1 MRKNFIIIFA
11 LIPFFL
17 FASEYEPKGYNL
29 IEKFYQEGK
38 INYQEY
44 LLQKFYYIF
53 DKQKLNSKFKFENDY
68 PVKCATSLII
78 EYQRNKHQLDQKIID
93 EIETYLNPDKFNSP
107 TAFTYD
113 SPGGKFRL
121 TYETTGP
128 NAVPTADNNGN
139 GVPDYVEWV
148 ASYFDYSWAFE
159 IDTLGFLPPPIGT
172 GKYQVSF
179 EEMSA
184 YGYTTVVSG
193 TLTRIVMH
201 RNFVGFPPNQDP
213 EGNVKGA
220 AKVTAAHEFKHA
232 HQIVY
237 NYWNEPSWFIE
248 LDATWMEDIVYDYV
262 NDYYNYITS
271 SGSPFTSPGQS
282 LDAGDGYEDCNWMI
296 FLSERF
302 NVDINR
308 RIWLRRQSVPS
319 ENVFSTF
326 NYVLS
331 TFYSS
336 NFQNA
341 FREYIVWNFLTNSRA
356 TTTHPGYGE
365 APQYPLAALC
375 RTVTSYPH
383 NGSNCSITKYSA
395 NFIRINPPV
404 NSNSLRIDFNGAN
417 SPHIFKVT
425 VVTRR
430 NDGLVQS
437 FEISLDANNDGSFLI
452 PIPNNQLAYAGL
464 CIAVVS
470 GNTGPTYT
478 YSITE
483 QTTYST
489 TVSLNAG
496 WNLLSVP
503 ISLTN
508 MSFSSIFPEATSS
521 AYTFDNGYQTATSAE
536 LGKGYWLKF
545 NQALNKNLAGT
556 PQSFVQVNVK
566 SGWNLIGPLH
576 NDIPVA
582 NITTNPPN
590 IIQSFFYGYNNGYQ
604 TATTLEK
611 GKGYWVKVSSNGTM
625 TIPTTFV
632 KDETSSLISDL
643 LSEFEQLSNG
653 AKLVFSIDDG
663 SKRELYLSNIKSSKT
678 FELPPVPPS
687 QIFDVRFSDNS
698 LVKSID
704 VKNYLVNI
712 QGVNSTLK
720 IGLENIEAILKIYNP
735 LTGELL
741 AVSNNGVVKL
751 NQSNLNQVR
760 IEIESLPLAFNL
772 FQNYPNPFNP
782 KTKISFTL
790 EKDGLT
796 KLIVYNQLGQEI
808 KTIVNEFLNAGKL
821 YEYEFDGSNL
831 TSGTYFVRLSQGTFS
846 RVIKISLMK

>member
-1 MRKNFIIIFA
+1 MKKLYLLIIF
-11 LIPFFL
+11 LFPFIL
-17 FASEYEPKGYNL
+17 FASEYESKGFNL
-29 IEKFYQEGK
+29 IQKFYEDGK
-38 INYQEY
+38 ISYQEN

-53 DKQKLNSKFKFENDY
+53 DKQKLDAKFKFENDY

-78 EYQRNKHQLDQKIID
+78 EYQRNKQQLDQKVID
-93 EIETYLNPDKFNSP
+93 EIETYLNPNKFSSP

-128 NAVPTADNNGN
+128 NAVPTTDNNGN

-232 HQIVY
+232 HQILY

-248 LDATWMEDIVYDYV
+248 LDATWMEDIAYDYV

-271 SGSPFTSPGQS
+271 TGSPFTSPGQS
-282 LDAGDGYEDCNWMI
+282 LDAGDGYEDCNWMH
-296 FLSERF
+296 FLSEKYE
-302 NVDINR
+302 VQINK
-308 RIWLRRQSVPS
+308 RIWQRRQSAPA
-319 ENVFSTF
+319 ENMFNTF

-331 TFYSS
+331 NFYSS

-365 APQYPLAALC
+365 ASAYPLAALC
-375 RTVTSYPH
+375 TTVSSYPY

-395 NFIRINPPV
+395 NFVRINPPS
-404 NSNSLRIDFNGAN
+404 NSNSLQINFNGAN

-425 VVTRR
+425 VVTR
-430 NDGLVQS
+430 NTSGLVQS
-437 FEISLDANNDGSFLI
+437 YEIPLDANNDGSFLI

-464 CIAVVS
+464 CVAVVS
-470 GNTGPTYT
+470 GNTGPTFT
-478 YSITE
+478 YSINE
-483 QTTYST
+483 QTSYST
-489 TVSLNAG
+489 SISLNAG
-496 WNLLSVP
+496 WNLVSIPIALS
-503 ISLTN
+503 N
-508 MSFSSIFPEATSS
+508 MSFASIFPEATSN
-521 AYTFDNGYQTATSAE
+521 AYYYDNGYQIANSAE

-545 NQALNKNLAGT
+545 NQALNKNLFGT
-556 PQSFVQVNVK
+556 PQSSVIVNVK
-566 SGWNLIGPLH
+566 TGWNIIGPLH
-576 NDIPVA
+576 NNVPVA

-590 IIQSFFYGYNNGYQ
+590 IVQSFFYGYNNGYQ

-625 TIPTTFV
+625 TIPTTFA
-632 KDETSSLISDL
+632 KDDQNYSFNELMNDID
-643 LSEFEQLSNG
+643 ELSNS
-653 AKLVFSIDDG
+653 AKLIFKNENGDEAI
-663 SKRELYLSNIKSSKT
+663 LYLTKRTLSKVY
-678 FELPPVPPS
+678 ELPPQPPT

-698 LVKSID
+698 LSKILD
-704 VKNYLVNI
+704 EKIYFINI
-712 QGVNSTLK
+712 QGLNSSITIRLENLRSTLK
-720 IGLENIEAILKIYNP
+720 VYDP
-735 LTGELL
+735 LTNELIGKSSDGNL
-741 AVSNNGVVKL
+741 VLTNKNLSRIKLVIEVVPVEFKL
-751 NQSNLNQVR
+751 L
-760 IEIESLPLAFNL
+760 
-772 FQNYPNPFNP
+772 QNYPNPFNP
-782 KTKISFTL
+782 KTKLSFTL
-790 EKDGLT
+790 SENGLT
-796 KLIVYNQLGQEI
+796 TLKVYNSLGQQV
-808 KTIVNEFLNAGKL
+808 KTIVDEYLYSGKL
-821 YEYEFDGSNL
+821 YEYDFDGSEL
-831 TSGTYFVRLSQGTFS
+831 SSGVYFVKLVQGDKVQL
-846 RVIKISLMK
+846 RKIVLMK

>member
-1 MRKNFIIIFA
+1 MKY
-11 LIPFFL
+11 FL
-17 FASEYEPKGYNL
+17 FIFILFSTISFATEFESKGFNL
-29 IEKFYQEGK
+29 IQKFYQEGK
-38 INYQEY
+38 ISYQEN
-44 LLQKFYYIF
+44 LLNKFYYIF
-53 DKQKLNSKFKFENDY
+53 KKEKLDKQFYFENDY

-78 EYQRNKHQLDQKIID
+78 EYQRNKHLLDQSAID
-93 EIETYLNPDKFNSP
+93 EIESFINPEKLNSP

-172 GKYQVSF
+172 GKYQISF

-184 YGYTTVVSG
+184 YGYTTIVSG

-232 HQIVY
+232 TQIIY

-248 LDATWMEDIVYDYV
+248 LDATWMEDIAYDYV

-282 LDAGDGYEDCNWMI
+282 LDAGQGYEDCNWMH
-296 FLSERF
+296 FLSEKF
-302 NVDINR
+302 EVNINK
-308 RIWLRRQSVPS
+308 RIWQRRQSNPS
-319 ENVFSTF
+319 ENIFTTF

-375 RTVTSYPH
+375 TTVSSFPY

-395 NFIRINPPV
+395 NFIRINPPA
-404 NSNSLRIDFNGAN
+404 NSSNLMINFNGAN

-430 NDGLVQS
+430 TSGLVQS
-437 FEISLDANNDGSFLI
+437 FEIPLDANNDGSFLI
-452 PIPNNQLAYAGL
+452 TIPNNQLQYAGL
-464 CIAVVS
+464 CVAVVS
-470 GNTGPTYT
+470 GNTGPTFT

-483 QTTYST
+483 QTTFST
-489 TVSLNAG
+489 AVSYNSG

-503 ISLTN
+503 ISLSN
-508 MSFSSIFPEATSS
+508 MNFSSIFPEASS
-521 AYTFDNGYQTATSAE
+521 NAYFYDNGYQIATTAE

-545 NQALNKNLAGT
+545 DQVVNKNLTGT
-556 PQSFVQVNVK
+556 PQTSTQINVK
-566 SGWNLIGPLH
+566 NGWNIIGPLH
-576 NDIPVA
+576 NNIPVA

-590 IIQSFFYGYNNGYQ
+590 IISSLFYGYNNGYQ

-611 GKGYWVKVSSNGTM
+611 GKGYWVKVSANGTM
-625 TIPTTFV
+625 TIPTTFTKNEISNSQFDLV
-632 KDETSSLISDL
+632 NYLNDLNSAAKILFNDENGNESVLFLSDK
-643 LSEFEQLSNG
+643 FY
-653 AKLVFSIDDG
+653 
-663 SKRELYLSNIKSSKT
+663 SKI
-678 FELPPVPPS
+678 FELPPTPPS
-687 QIFDVRFSDNS
+687 QIFDIRFESNS
-698 LVKSID
+698 LVESINQ
-704 VKNYLVNI
+704 KNYLI
-712 QGVNSTLK
+712 SLQGVNSQLK
-720 IGLENIEAILKIYNP
+720 IKPENLNAVLKIYDP
-735 LTGELL
+735 LTEKLIAESNGNEILLKGTYSKLRLELENVPSIFAL
-741 AVSNNGVVKL
+741 Y
-751 NQSNLNQVR
+751 
-760 IEIESLPLAFNL
+760 
-772 FQNYPNPFNP
+772 QNYPNPFNP
-782 KTKISFTL
+782 ATTITFTL
-790 EKDGLT
+790 AEDGFTTL
-796 KLIVYNQLGQEI
+796 KIYDLLGREI
-808 KTIVNEFLNAGKL
+808 KTLVNENLKAGQI
-821 YEYEFDGSNL
+821 YNIIFDGSDLASGIYLYKLESKNKSL
-831 TSGTYFVRLSQGTFS
+831 TKKFV
-846 RVIKISLMK
+846 LMK